1 MQLLALV
8 IPALEKMSKEGEEG
22 RKKLTQITRIVAVVL
37 AVVQAIGIVVAFKSY
52 FIDVFSF
59 ESGADNPILTMAL
72 TIVLLVGGSVMVMWL
87 SERIT
92 EYGIG
97 NGTSIIIFIGILSTA
112 GTTMAESFKLVGN
125 EWTYIWNIIGF
136 ILVVVAV
143 LTFIVFMDGAERRIT
158 VQYSKQIKGNKMYGG
173 QSTYI
178 PIRVNGS
185 GVMPIISH
193 RPCLCSRNDH
203 PTLLQQHRSGSL
215 VCSIHGKR
223 HRGLLRTFGIVHPR
237 IQLFLCSNPIQSRR
251 RIQKHSTIRRIYP
264 RHKSG
269 QTDKRLPQEDQQ
281 QNHLLRS
288 GVPHVLVTHP
298 DFHLQSSCNG
308 QRHLGGSGSPVCELV
323 LRNRFAHRRVR
334 RTRTQQATRIANY
347 DEALQRLPQISEST
361 NKPKFLLGGAN
372 QSMICLPSKR
382 KSAIINNYENIIL
395 LGAPGAGKG
404 TQAAMIAE
412 EFKVPH
418 ISTGDIL
425 RRNMKEGTPL
435 GLKAKAFVESGGL
448 VPDEVVIGLVEDRLS
463 QEDCK
468 TDTSLTDFPEQSL
481 RQRLS
486 TRLPE
491 STLQSTS
498 TFRLKLS

>member
-1 MQLLALV
+1 MFETLKNAFKSKEIRVKIWITLALILVYRIGCYIPIPTFNVAAMQQAEAFSSDFLSILNVITGGSMQNATLFALGVLPFINSSIIMQLLALV

-185 GVMPIISH
+185 GVMPIIFAS
-193 RPCLCSRNDH
+193 S
-203 PTLLQQHRSGSL
+203 LLMFPQM
-215 VCSIHGKR
+215 I
-223 HRGLLRTFGIVHPR
+223 
-237 IQLFLCSNPIQSRR
+237 IQLFFSNTEAAVWYAQ
-251 RIQKHSTIRRIYP
+251 YM
-264 RHKSG
+264 
-269 QTDKRLPQEDQQ
+269 
-281 QNHLLRS
+281 
-288 GVPHVLVTHP
+288 
-298 DFHLQSSCNG
+298 
-308 QRHLGGSGSPVCELV
+308 GSGTAVYYV
-323 LRNRFAHRRVR
+323 LLALFILGFSYFYAQIQFNPEDVSKNI
-334 RTRTQQATRIANY
+334 QQYGGFIPGIRAG
-347 DEALQRLPQISEST
+347 
-361 NKPKFLLGGAN
+361 KPTSDFL
-372 QSMICLPSKR
+372 K
-382 KSAIINNYENIIL
+382 KINNRITFF
-395 LGAPGAGKG
+395 GAVFLMCLSLIPTFIFRALAMGNG
-404 TQAAMIAE
+404 TRSE
-412 EFKVPH
+412 E
-418 ISTGDIL
+418 
-425 RRNMKEGTPL
+425 RR
-435 GLKAKAFVESGGL
+435 
-448 VPDEVVIGLVEDRLS
+448 
-463 QEDCK
+463 
-468 TDTSLTDFPEQSL
+468 
-481 RQRLS
+481 
-486 TRLPE
+486 
-491 STLQSTS
+491 
-498 TFRLKLS
+498 

>member
-1 MQLLALV
+1 MFETLKNAFKSKEIRVKIWITLALILVYRIGCYIPIPTFNIAAMQQAEAFSSDFLSILNVITGGSMQNATLFALGVLPFINSSISMQLLALV

-185 GVMPIISH
+185 GVMPIIFAS
-193 RPCLCSRNDH
+193 S
-203 PTLLQQHRSGSL
+203 LLMFPQM
-215 VCSIHGKR
+215 I
-223 HRGLLRTFGIVHPR
+223 
-237 IQLFLCSNPIQSRR
+237 IQLFFSNTEAAVWYAQ
-251 RIQKHSTIRRIYP
+251 YM
-264 RHKSG
+264 
-269 QTDKRLPQEDQQ
+269 
-281 QNHLLRS
+281 
-288 GVPHVLVTHP
+288 
-298 DFHLQSSCNG
+298 
-308 QRHLGGSGSPVCELV
+308 GSGTAVYYV
-323 LRNRFAHRRVR
+323 LLALFILGFSYFYAQIQFNPEDVSKNI
-334 RTRTQQATRIANY
+334 QQYGGFIPGIRAG
-347 DEALQRLPQISEST
+347 
-361 NKPKFLLGGAN
+361 KPTSDFL
-372 QSMICLPSKR
+372 K
-382 KSAIINNYENIIL
+382 KINNRITFFGAVFLMCLSLIPTFIFRALAMGNGTWAAPALPFANSFSATGL
-395 LGAPGAGKG
+395 LIVVSVALELNKQLESQIMMKHYKG
-404 TQAAMIAE
+404 
-412 EFKVPH
+412 F
-418 ISTGDIL
+418 
-425 RRNMKEGTPL
+425 
-435 GLKAKAFVESGGL
+435 LK
-448 VPDEVVIGLVEDRLS
+448 
-463 QEDCK
+463 
-468 TDTSLTDFPEQSL
+468 
-481 RQRLS
+481 
-486 TRLPE
+486 
-491 STLQSTS
+491 
-498 TFRLKLS
+498 